1 MYRNAT
7 STGATSTRGDMERR
21 QVLSGI
27 ALVGLTSLV
36 NGGEKVMHLQSA
48 TLARNGLGI
57 SDFETRIFQG
67 WAVAAT
73 HPESTRALLGE
84 VHADFLVTRSLTNR
98 ATSRAQQRAG
108 YRVMAWQGVLLTT
121 LHTRLGEIQQ
131 ARQSAAAARE
141 FGYQCGDRAAVAS
154 AYDRES
160 IAEIWYGTPTLGSRA
175 AVRGMKVIESETGTR
190 CGQLILAGLHSQ
202 AMVHYSRLPEHAAL
216 SEEYERKV
224 RDWQQRLPEI
234 RKPNA
239 FELTPS
245 QMYNSLAVAHAF
257 RQQPRARELFTA
269 GFQATAYEAEER
281 TRFRKLLR
289 LNQAWSEAPHDPR
302 RALEMAAD
310 VMQSFA
316 SEKAPVDPIYR
327 HRAVRTLHALPKS
340 VPPEQTTELRTL
352 IGHPRL

>member
-1 MYRNAT
+1 MK
-7 STGATSTRGDMERR
+7 RR

-27 ALVGLTSLV
+27 ALVGLTSIV
-36 NGGEKVMHLQSA
+36 NGGEKKMQFQSA
-48 TLARNGLGI
+48 ALARNGLEI
-57 SDFETRIFQG
+57 SDFETRIFRE
-67 WAVAAT
+67 WAVAAA
-73 HPESTRALLGE
+73 HPQSTRALLRE

-98 ATSRAQQRAG
+98 ASGRTRQRAG

-131 ARQSAAAARE
+131 ARQAAAIARE

-160 IAEIWYGTPTLGSRA
+160 IAEIWYGTPELGSRA
-175 AVRGMKVIESETGTR
+175 AVRGIKVIENEAETPHGK
-190 CGQLILAGLHSQ
+190 LILAGLHSQ
-202 AMVHYSRLPEHAAL
+202 AMVHYSRVLDHAGL
-216 SEEYERKV
+216 SEEYERQV

-257 RQQPRARELFTA
+257 RQQPSASEFFAA
-269 GFQATAYEAEER
+269 GFRATAYEANER
-281 TRFRKLLR
+281 MRFRKLLR
-289 LNQAWSEAPHDPR
+289 LNQAWCEAPHNPG
-302 RALEMAAD
+302 RALEIAAD

-316 SEKAPVDPIYR
+316 RDKAPVDPIYS
-327 HRAVRTLHALPKS
+327 HRAARTIHALPKS
-340 VPPEQTTELRTL
+340 VPPNRTAELRTL